1 KHLALTCI
9 LKNVIRDH
17 HKLYSGGV

>member
-9 LKNVIRDH
+9 LKNVIRNH